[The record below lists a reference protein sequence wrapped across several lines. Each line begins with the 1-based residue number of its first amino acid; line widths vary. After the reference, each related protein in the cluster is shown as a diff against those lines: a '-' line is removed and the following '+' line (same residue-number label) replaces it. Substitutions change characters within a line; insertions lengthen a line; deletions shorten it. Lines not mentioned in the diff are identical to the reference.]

1 MREASIHKE
10 EVPDA
15 DSPVRADSRVR
26 WRILALLFLISMVT
40 YLDRVNVSIAA
51 QQMMAAYSLS
61 GVQMG
66 KIFSAFILAYA
77 LFQVPGGWLADKFG
91 PRIVLAG
98 AVTWWSAFTALTA
111 AAVHFFSF
119 SSLPAVSSL
128 VLVRFG
134 LGMGEAAAWPN
145 FNRTI
150 ASWMAP
156 RDRAFASSVPL
167 AGGGL
172 GATLTPPFIAWLMV
186 KYGWQLSF
194 YVSAAI
200 GLSVAALWLRY
211 SRDRPEDHPAVNAE
225 ELDLI
230 QGVEQS
236 TPRTASQGTI
246 QVPWRAILLEPNVW
260 LLAVINATCGYVAY
274 IYLTWFFTYLIEA
287 RHLTL
292 VRGSIYTTGPFLAI
306 TCLTPL
312 GGKLG
317 DRATRLYGKPFGR
330 KLIGMGGMLIAG
342 SALFLGARES
352 NINIA
357 ILGLSL
363 GAGAV
368 FFSFSAQWAV
378 TIDITREYAGT
389 VSGIM
394 NFVGNLGGMVSP
406 VLMPLLAYKLGWTP
420 ALEIAS
426 GVIIAGSMLW
436 IPLRPERPIYI
447 ADVQAPSVAIDG

>member
-1 MREASIHKE
+1 MTETSIQREELAPAESSLRT
-10 EVPDA
+10 
-15 DSPVRADSRVR
+15 DSGVR

-40 YLDRVNVSIAA
+40 YLDRVNVSISA
-51 QQMMAAYSLS
+51 QQMMTAYNLS

-66 KIFSAFILAYA
+66 KVFSAFILAYA

-111 AAVHFFSF
+111 VAAHFFSF
-119 SSLPAVSSL
+119 SLLPAVSSL

-150 ASWMAP
+150 ANWMAP

-172 GATLTPPFIAWLMV
+172 GATITPPFIAWLMV

-200 GLSVAALWLRY
+200 GLSVAALWLWY
-211 SRDRPEDHPAVNAE
+211 SRDRPEDHQSVNVE
-225 ELDLI
+225 ELKLI
-230 QGVEQS
+230 HGVEQAS
-236 TPRTASQGTI
+236 PSSAPKRTSPI
-246 QVPWRAILLEPNVW
+246 PWRAILLEPNVW

-274 IYLTWFFTYLIEA
+274 IYLTWFFTYLIEV

-312 GGKLG
+312 GGMLG
-317 DRATRLYGKPFGR
+317 DQATRLYGKPFGR

-352 NINIA
+352 DVNIA

-368 FFSFSAQWAV
+368 FFSFSAQWVV

-406 VLMPLLAYKLGWTP
+406 ILMPLLAHKLGWTP

-426 GVIIAGSMLW
+426 GVLIAGSLLW
-436 IPLRPERPIYI
+436 IPLHPERPIRV
-447 ADVQAPSVAIDG
+447 AGVQVPVGAIDG